1 MKRSLLFLLVAITA
15 CSSGHRTKE
24 VDADEAA
31 RLLVDRNWI
40 DVMPKDPQD
49 RLHVFRFVPSMGGG
63 VYQDR
68 TLYRGEFELFRFKAD
83 KRELAFD
90 FPDRSERYRTT
101 YKIERVDGPRPFDLK
116 LTLDRS
122 PRGPSVYYGMRQDRG
137 DLDAML
143 GATVTPPQ

>member
-24 VDADEAA
+24 LDAGDAA

-68 TLYRGEFELFRFKAD
+68 TLYRGDFELFRFRAD
-83 KRELAFD
+83 RGELSFD
-90 FPDRSERYRTT
+90 FPDRSERYRAT
-101 YKIERVDGPRPFDLK
+101 YKIESVDGPEPFDLK
-116 LTLDRS
+116 LTIDRS
-122 PRGPSVYYGMRQDRG
+122 PRGPSVYYGMRRERG

-143 GATVTPPQ
+143 GAAVTPRR